1 LKYFNKLGDINTITL
16 TTLSIT
22 QPMDGQV
29 PLVPYQSFTDIPVD
43 TRKEIAIIAGVS
55 EKSTI
60 KSFNKSIDREKKNKR
75 KKRVN

>member
-1 LKYFNKLGDINTITL
+1 
-16 TTLSIT
+16 
-22 QPMDGQV
+22 MDGQV